1 MHLQVALHRRSAW
14 LSGGPILS
22 KRGYEMQLTFQV
34 PNDINRM
41 KQIVKLLWKVL
52 MWIGANVIEHCAQR
66 SAIKRAGSPLLKL
79 TKYSCRH
86 VL

>member
-14 LSGGPILS
+14 LAGGPILS
-22 KRGYEMQLTFQV
+22 KRRYEMQLTIQV

-52 MWIGANVIEHCAQR
+52 MWVGANVIEHCAQQPNIR
-66 SAIKRAGSPLLKL
+66 IAYIFFLCGPVKF
-79 TKYSCRH
+79 
-86 VL
+86 

>member
-1 MHLQVALHRRSAW
+1 
-14 LSGGPILS
+14 
-22 KRGYEMQLTFQV
+22 MQLTIQV

-66 SAIKRAGSPLLKL
+66 ECILRLADFEN
-79 TKYSCRH
+79 
-86 VL
+86 